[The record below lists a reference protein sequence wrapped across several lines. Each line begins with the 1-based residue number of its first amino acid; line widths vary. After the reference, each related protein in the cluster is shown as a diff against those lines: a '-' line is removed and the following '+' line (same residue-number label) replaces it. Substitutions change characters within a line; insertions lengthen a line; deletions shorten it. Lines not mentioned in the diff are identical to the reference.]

1 VKDAFQ
7 LVASSTGFAEDWLD
21 DTTPQHRRF
30 RSSEESRENYQWS
43 GGEGVLAFRV

>member
-1 VKDAFQ
+1 MKDGFQ

-21 DTTPQHRRF
+21 DTTPQHWRF

-43 GGEGVLAFRV
+43 TDEGMLAFRI